1 MKLIERIKE
10 HKGFQNILLL
20 GLFALIF
27 ILPEENIFGDIA
39 ILLIIFLIA
48 YISSYINVVPVWKGL
63 FFSVLV
69 TLIIVIVF
77 YGTITLFPNISIL
90 LLMCI
95 VALAGFLS
103 TYLIG

>member
-1 MKLIERIKE
+1 MKLIKKIKLY
-10 HKGFQNILLL
+10 KVFQNILLL

-27 ILPEENIFGDIA
+27 LLPEENIFGDIA
-39 ILLIIFLIA
+39 LLLILFLIA

-69 TLIIVIVF
+69 TLIIVVVF
-77 YGTITLFPNISIL
+77 LGTITLFPNISVI

-95 VALAGFLS
+95 VALAGFLG